1 MASLRT
7 RLRDPTTWTSISQLL
22 KTTLAAVVAWLLST
36 EVFHVS
42 QPFLAPWAAL
52 LTVHATIF
60 GTLRRGAT
68 QAAATVVGVLCA
80 FGAGHLFGV
89 NALAIGA
96 AVLVGLIAGSVRGL
110 RADATTAAA
119 TAIVVLT
126 TGYSDNG
133 MMLGGRLLDTAMG
146 IAVGLLVNLLV
157 WPPLRDRGAAQQI
170 NLVVQRAGS
179 LLADIAAQLGGEWRA
194 ELPEGWILRSDGL
207 DDDIDQAWSI
217 LEQAR
222 ESGRLNPRPVVPE
235 RMRDAEG
242 FGAILGHLAQAVAEI
257 RCLGQSF
264 GLAQRPPALWP
275 VAFRDPWR
283 ELVGRAGMAVGAG
296 DAAAVG
302 KVRSHLERLADELD
316 LAVLP
321 DGFWP
326 ISGALI
332 VNLRNILQALEMVA
346 AATPVQIS
354 SRARP
359 SRRSASALPNPRLRA
374 ALQPQ
379 HPADAES
386 PPPSGHRVRG
396 RSANPA
402 DPAGLD
408 VQRAGARGDRA
419 TNAS

>member
-1 MASLRT
+1 MAWLRT
-7 RLRDPTTWTSISQLL
+7 RLRDPTTWTSASQVL
-22 KTTLAAVVAWLLST
+22 KTALAAVVAWLLSAD
-36 EVFHVS
+36 VFHVS

-52 LTVHATIF
+52 LTVHATVF

-110 RADATTAAA
+110 RAEATTAAA

-133 MMLGGRLLDTAMG
+133 VMLGARLLDTGMG

-170 NLVVQRAGS
+170 NLAAQRAGS
-179 LLADIAAQLGGEWRA
+179 LLADIADELTGEWRA
-194 ELPEGWILRSDGL
+194 ELPESWIARSDGL
-207 DDDIDQAWSI
+207 DDDIDRAWSI

-222 ESGRLNPRPVVPE
+222 ESGRLNPRPVVPQ

-257 RCLGQSF
+257 RSLAQTI
-264 GLAQRPPALWP
+264 GLAQRPPPQWP
-275 VAFRDPWR
+275 VGFRDPWR
-283 ELVGRAGMAVGAG
+283 ELVGCAGRAVGAG
-296 DAAAVG
+296 DADAVG
-302 KVRSHLERLADELD
+302 RVRARLERLADELD
-316 LAVLP
+316 LDLLP
-321 DGFWP
+321 TGFWP

-332 VNLRNILQALEMVA
+332 VNLRNILQALETVA
-346 AATPVQIS
+346 AATPVRIS
-354 SRARP
+354 SRAHSRP
-359 SRRSASALPNPRLRA
+359 A
-374 ALQPQ
+374 AGDI
-379 HPADAES
+379 A
-386 PPPSGHRVRG
+386 
-396 RSANPA
+396 
-402 DPAGLD
+402 AG
-408 VQRAGARGDRA
+408 
-419 TNAS
+419 

>member
-1 MASLRT
+1 MSSLRS
-7 RLRDPTTWTSISQLL
+7 RLRDPTTWTSSSQLL
-22 KTTLAAVVAWLLST
+22 KTALAAVVAWLLSAD
-36 EVFHVS
+36 VFHVS

-89 NALAIGA
+89 NALSIGV
-96 AVLVGLIAGSVRGL
+96 AVLLGLIAGSLRGL
-110 RADATTAAA
+110 RAEATTAAA

-133 MMLGGRLLDTAMG
+133 MMLGARLLDTGMG

-170 NLVVQRAGS
+170 NLIAHSAGS
-179 LLADIAAQLGGEWRA
+179 LLADIAAQLEEEWRA
-194 ELPEGWILRSDGL
+194 ELPEGWIVRSDGL
-207 DDDIDQAWSI
+207 DDDIDHAWSI

-222 ESGRLNPRPVVPE
+222 ESGRLNPRPVVPQ
-235 RMRDAEG
+235 RMRDAES

-257 RCLGQSF
+257 RSLARTI

-275 VAFRDPWR
+275 AGFRDPWR
-283 ELVGRAGMAVGAG
+283 ELVGRAGIAARAD
-296 DAAAVG
+296 DAAALG
-302 KVRSHLERLADELD
+302 EVRSRLERLADELD
-316 LAVLP
+316 LALLP
-321 DGFWP
+321 NGFWP

-332 VNLRNILQALEMVA
+332 VNLRNILQALETVA

-354 SRARP
+354 SRAHASPRGTSAP
-359 SRRSASALPNPRLRA
+359 QILRLRSTIQPHQPARAESASLSS
-374 ALQPQ
+374 
-379 HPADAES
+379 H
-386 PPPSGHRVRG
+386 RG
-396 RSANPA
+396 RARSM
-402 DPAGLD
+402 DPAAPASTDFNGHSPHD
-408 VQRAGARGDRA
+408 DRA
-419 TNAS
+419 KGS